1 MDDGVQ
7 ITIVVQLFEKKKR
20 FQISNERMTITYAN
34 KRNDR

>member
-7 ITIVVQLFEKKKR
+7 ITIVVQLFEKMKR